1 MRQRRVRLPLSP
13 TQRRLASALA
23 RRQPVE
29 HPTATAADA
38 WAGVALLIA
47 PDPDAVLLI
56 RRAERVGDPWSGH
69 IGLPGGRRDPADSD
83 LLATA
88 IRETEEEVGC
98 LLDSSQLLGTLD
110 DVWPRTPLPRVVVVR
125 PAVFALPDR
134 PALRLSAEVADAFWI
149 PLIDLQDP
157 SRYRDTIVSLYGQD
171 RAFPAYHLSD
181 FIVWGLT
188 ERVLTPVLGML
199 GGGVRSEE

>member
-98 LLDSSQLLGTLD
+98 LLDTSQLLGTLD
-110 DVWPRTPLPRVVVVR
+110 DIWPRTPLPRVVVVR
-125 PAVFALPDR
+125 P
-134 PALRLSAEVADAFWI
+134 
-149 PLIDLQDP
+149 
-157 SRYRDTIVSLYGQD
+157 
-171 RAFPAYHLSD
+171 
-181 FIVWGLT
+181 
-188 ERVLTPVLGML
+188 
-199 GGGVRSEE
+199 

>member
-13 TQRRLASALA
+13 TQRRIASALA

-69 IGLPGGRRDPADSD
+69 IGLPGGRRDPTDSD

-134 PALRLSAEVADAFWI
+134 PSLRLSAEVADAFWV
-149 PLIDLQDP
+149 PLTDLQDP

-171 RAFPAYHLSD
+171 RAFPAYHLSGH
-181 FIVWGLT
+181 IVWGLT
-188 ERVLTPVLGML
+188 ERVLTPVLEML
-199 GGGVRSEE
+199 GED

>member
-1 MRQRRVRLPLSP
+1 RQRRVRLPLSP
-13 TQRRLASALA
+13 TQWRIASALA

-29 HPTATAADA
+29 HPTAADA

-69 IGLPGGRRDPADSD
+69 IGLPGGRREPADSD
-83 LLATA
+83 LIATA

-98 LLDSSQLLGTLD
+98 LLDTSQLLGTLD

-134 PALRLSAEVADAFWI
+134 PALRLSAEVADAFWV
-149 PLIDLQDP
+149 PLTDLQDP

-171 RAFPAYHLSD
+171 RAFPAYYLSD
-181 FIVWGLT
+181 YIVWGLT

-199 GGGVRSEE
+199 GGEE